1 MNIHPAIIYGS
12 REVVHAGFADSQA
25 KQQADRRVELTGLR
39 PGGYAD
45 TMFRMIVLLLGVMA
59 NVHFLAIGWAA
70 GNAATSIS
78 VEDYARYDQIITSK
92 FLSSETQLVLLE
104 RKTVT
109 QISPEQEGPLTA
121 AWFQKQGYF
130 DGALPDELVRD
141 FVGANQEPARLEG
154 RFQFG
159 TRYRFISGHNIEEPE
174 VSLAQPVL
182 AAWLRSAQALP
193 VLDRLVFSRIGY
205 NLRQT
210 QALVYV
216 GNPRPDGSGAGFL
229 VWLRRQG
236 MAWSIWDTEVVWTV
250 RIEPESDGGPLL
262 AP

>member
-1 MNIHPAIIYGS
+1 MLSTQYLLCRWIA
-12 REVVHAGFADSQA
+12 
-25 KQQADRRVELTGLR
+25 ELTGLQ
-39 PGGYAD
+39 PGGYAEI
-45 TMFRMIVLLLGVMA
+45 MFRMIVLLMTLLSAVSVLPATG
-59 NVHFLAIGWAA
+59 LAA
-70 GNAATSIS
+70 GEGTAIPIP

-104 RKTVT
+104 RKTAT
-109 QISPEQEGPLTA
+109 QISPEQEGPLTV
-121 AWFQKQGYF
+121 AWLQQQAYF
-130 DGALPDELVRD
+130 DGMLSAELVRD
-141 FVGANQEPARLEG
+141 FAAVNQDAVRLEG

-159 TRYRFISGHNIEEPE
+159 TRYRFVSGNVIEEPE
-174 VSLAQPVL
+174 VSLARPVL
-182 AAWLRSAQALP
+182 NARLRSVQAPP

-210 QALVYV
+210 EALVYV
-216 GNPRPDGSGAGFL
+216 GNLRPDGSGAGFL

-236 MAWSIWDTEVVWTV
+236 MVWSIWDTDIIWTV

>member
-1 MNIHPAIIYGS
+1 MRTRIYLFLILLS
-12 REVVHAGFADSQA
+12 LVMTLPVVGLAGEET
-25 KQQADRRVELTGLR
+25 V
-39 PGGYAD
+39 
-45 TMFRMIVLLLGVMA
+45 V
-59 NVHFLAIGWAA
+59 
-70 GNAATSIS
+70 SIP

-92 FLSSETQLVLLE
+92 FLHSETQLVLLE
-104 RKTVT
+104 RKTTT
-109 QISPEQEGPLTA
+109 QISPEQDGLLTSV
-121 AWFQKQGYF
+121 WFLKQAYF
-130 DGALPDELVRD
+130 DGTLPVELARG
-141 FVGANQEPARLEG
+141 FVAVNQAPARVEG

-159 TRYRFISGHNIEEPE
+159 TRYRFVSGNAVEEPE
-174 VSLAQPVL
+174 VSLARPVL
-182 AAWLRSAQALP
+182 AGWLRSVQAMP

-210 QALVYV
+210 DALVYV

-236 MAWSIWDTEVVWTV
+236 SAWSIWDTEVLWTV

>member
-1 MNIHPAIIYGS
+1 MM
-12 REVVHAGFADSQA
+12 R
-25 KQQADRRVELTGLR
+25 
-39 PGGYAD
+39 
-45 TMFRMIVLLLGVMA
+45 RMIFLLLTLLSMVMTLP
-59 NVHFLAIGWAA
+59 VIGSA
-70 GNAATSIS
+70 GDGPVVSIPA
-78 VEDYARYDQIITSK
+78 EDYARYDQIITSK

-104 RKTVT
+104 RKTT
-109 QISPEQEGPLTA
+109 IQISPEQEGPLTA
-121 AWFQKQGYF
+121 AWFQTQGYF
-130 DGALPDELVRD
+130 DGTLPVELVHD
-141 FVGANQEPARLEG
+141 FVAANQEPTGLEG

-159 TRYRFISGHNIEEPE
+159 ARYRFVSGNAVEEPE
-174 VSLAQPVL
+174 VSPAQPVL
-182 AAWLRSAQALP
+182 TARLRSVQALP

-236 MAWSIWDTEVVWTV
+236 TAWSIWDTEVVWTV
-250 RIEPESDGGPLL
+250 RVEPEPGGGPLL

>member
-1 MNIHPAIIYGS
+1 M
-12 REVVHAGFADSQA
+12 
-25 KQQADRRVELTGLR
+25 TGLR
-39 PGGYAD
+39 PGGYAEI
-45 TMFRMIVLLLGVMA
+45 MLRVMSLLLSLLSTILV
-59 NVHFLAIGWAA
+59 LPAIGLAGEGTAA
-70 GNAATSIS
+70 SIP

-104 RKTVT
+104 RKTAT

-121 AWFQKQGYF
+121 AWFQKQEYF
-130 DGALPDELVRD
+130 DGTLSAELIRD
-141 FVGANQEPARLEG
+141 FVAVNQDSVRLEG

-159 TRYRFISGHNIEEPE
+159 TRYRFVSGNAIEEPE

-182 AAWLRSAQALP
+182 TAWRRSVQASP

-210 QALVYV
+210 EALVYV

-236 MAWSIWDTEVVWTV
+236 PAWSIWDTEVIWTV
-250 RIEPESDGGPLL
+250 RIEPESTAGRCLRREPSQR
-262 AP
+262 

>member
-1 MNIHPAIIYGS
+1 M
-12 REVVHAGFADSQA
+12 
-25 KQQADRRVELTGLR
+25 
-39 PGGYAD
+39 
-45 TMFRMIVLLLGVMA
+45 
-59 NVHFLAIGWAA
+59 
-70 GNAATSIS
+70 
-78 VEDYARYDQIITSK
+78 
-92 FLSSETQLVLLE
+92 
-104 RKTVT
+104 
-109 QISPEQEGPLTA
+109 
-121 AWFQKQGYF
+121 
-130 DGALPDELVRD
+130 
-141 FVGANQEPARLEG
+141 EG

-159 TRYRFISGHNIEEPE
+159 TRYRFVSGNAVEEPE
-174 VSLAQPVL
+174 VSLVQPVL
-182 AAWLRSAQALP
+182 TASLRSVQAMP

-236 MAWSIWDTEVVWTV
+236 TAWSIWDMEVVWTV

>member
-1 MNIHPAIIYGS
+1 M
-12 REVVHAGFADSQA
+12 RERIS
-25 KQQADRRVELTGLR
+25 
-39 PGGYAD
+39 
-45 TMFRMIVLLLGVMA
+45 LLLILLSLVITLPAVG
-59 NVHFLAIGWAA
+59 LAGERAA
-70 GNAATSIS
+70 SPIP

-104 RKTVT
+104 RKTAT

-121 AWFQKQGYF
+121 AWLQQQAYF
-130 DGALPDELVRD
+130 DGTLSAELIRD
-141 FVGANQEPARLEG
+141 FASVNQDSIRLEG

-159 TRYRFISGHNIEEPE
+159 TRYRFVSGNAVEEPE
-174 VSLAQPVL
+174 VSLARPVL
-182 AAWLRSAQALP
+182 TARLRSVQAPP

-205 NLRQT
+205 DLRQT

-216 GNPRPDGSGAGFL
+216 GNLRPDGSGAGFL

-236 MAWSIWDTEVVWTV
+236 TAWSIWDTEVIWTI

>member
-1 MNIHPAIIYGS
+1 MLRMISLQLTLLGMVMMLPAIGS
-12 REVVHAGFADSQA
+12 AGERTVV
-25 KQQADRRVELTGLR
+25 
-39 PGGYAD
+39 
-45 TMFRMIVLLLGVMA
+45 
-59 NVHFLAIGWAA
+59 
-70 GNAATSIS
+70 SIP

-92 FLSSETQLVLLE
+92 FLTSETQLAFLE
-104 RKTVT
+104 RKTAT
-109 QISPEQEGPLTA
+109 QISPEQEGPLTI
-121 AWFQKQGYF
+121 AWFQQQEYF
-130 DGALPDELVRD
+130 DGTLPGELVRD
-141 FVGANQEPARLEG
+141 FVAVNQEPARLEG

-159 TRYRFISGHNIEEPE
+159 TRYRFVSGNAVEEPE

-182 AAWLRSAQALP
+182 TAWLRSVQAMP

-236 MAWSIWDTEVVWTV
+236 TAWSIWDTEVVWTV
-250 RIEPESDGGPLL
+250 RVEPESGGGPLL

>member
-1 MNIHPAIIYGS
+1 
-12 REVVHAGFADSQA
+12 
-25 KQQADRRVELTGLR
+25 
-39 PGGYAD
+39 
-45 TMFRMIVLLLGVMA
+45 MIVPLLLGVMTNLTVPSIGLTGEVTPA
-59 NVHFLAIGWAA
+59 AIPL
-70 GNAATSIS
+70 
-78 VEDYARYDQIITSK
+78 EDYARYDQIITSK
-92 FLSSETQLVLLE
+92 FLGAETQLVLLE
-104 RKTVT
+104 RKTAI
-109 QISPEQEGPLTA
+109 QISPEQEGSLTSG
-121 AWFQKQGYF
+121 WFQKQGYF
-130 DGALPDELVRD
+130 DGTLPVELVRD
-141 FVGANQEPARLEG
+141 FVAANQEPVRMEG

-159 TRYRFISGHNIEEPE
+159 TRYRFVSGNAVEEPE

-182 AAWLRSAQALP
+182 TASLRSVQAMP

-236 MAWSIWDTEVVWTV
+236 TAWSIWDTEVVWTV

>member
-1 MNIHPAIIYGS
+1 M
-12 REVVHAGFADSQA
+12 
-25 KQQADRRVELTGLR
+25 TGLR
-39 PGGYAD
+39 PGGYAE
-45 TMFRMIVLLLGVMA
+45 TMFRVMSLLLSLLSTILV
-59 NVHFLAIGWAA
+59 LPAIGLA
-70 GNAATSIS
+70 GEGGAVSIP

-92 FLSSETQLVLLE
+92 FLGSETRLVLLE
-104 RKTVT
+104 RKTAT
-109 QISPEQEGPLTA
+109 QISPEQEGPLKA
-121 AWFQKQGYF
+121 AWFQKQAYF
-130 DGALPDELVRD
+130 DGMLSAELVRD
-141 FVGANQEPARLEG
+141 FVAVNQDSVSLEG

-159 TRYRFISGHNIEEPE
+159 TRYRFVSGNAVEEPE
-174 VSLAQPVL
+174 VSLVQPVL
-182 AAWLRSAQALP
+182 TAWLRSVQASP

-210 QALVYV
+210 EALVYV

-236 MAWSIWDTEVVWTV
+236 TAWSIWDTEVIWTV

>member
-1 MNIHPAIIYGS
+1 MLLILLSLVMTLPA
-12 REVVHAGFADSQA
+12 VALAG
-25 KQQADRRVELTGLR
+25 EG
-39 PGGYAD
+39 
-45 TMFRMIVLLLGVMA
+45 
-59 NVHFLAIGWAA
+59 AA
-70 GNAATSIS
+70 SPIP

-104 RKTVT
+104 RKTAP

-121 AWFQKQGYF
+121 AWLQQQAYF
-130 DGALPDELVRD
+130 DGTLSTELIRD
-141 FVGANQEPARLEG
+141 FAAVNQDSIRLEG

-159 TRYRFISGHNIEEPE
+159 ARYRFVSGNAVEEPE
-174 VSLAQPVL
+174 VSLARPAL
-182 AAWLRSAQALP
+182 TARRRSVQASP

-205 NLRQT
+205 NPRQT
-210 QALVYV
+210 QGLVYV
-216 GNPRPDGSGAGFL
+216 GNLRSDGSGAGFL

-236 MAWSIWDTEVVWTV
+236 TAWSIWDTEVIWTV

>member
-1 MNIHPAIIYGS
+1 M
-12 REVVHAGFADSQA
+12 RERIS
-25 KQQADRRVELTGLR
+25 
-39 PGGYAD
+39 
-45 TMFRMIVLLLGVMA
+45 LLLILLSLVMTLPA
-59 NVHFLAIGWAA
+59 VGLAGEGAA
-70 GNAATSIS
+70 SPIP

-104 RKTVT
+104 RKTAT

-121 AWFQKQGYF
+121 AWLQQQAYF
-130 DGALPDELVRD
+130 DGTLSAELIRD
-141 FVGANQEPARLEG
+141 FAAVNQDSIRLEG

-159 TRYRFISGHNIEEPE
+159 RRYRFVSGNAVEEPE
-174 VSLAQPVL
+174 VSLARPVL
-182 AAWLRSAQALP
+182 TARLRSVQAPP

-216 GNPRPDGSGAGFL
+216 GNLRPDGSGAGFL

-236 MAWSIWDTEVVWTV
+236 TAWSIWDTEVIWTV

>member
-1 MNIHPAIIYGS
+1 MITLPTAGS
-12 REVVHAGFADSQA
+12 AG
-25 KQQADRRVELTGLR
+25 
-39 PGGYAD
+39 GGTAVP
-45 TMFRMIVLLLGVMA
+45 IP
-59 NVHFLAIGWAA
+59 
-70 GNAATSIS
+70 

-92 FLSSETQLVLLE
+92 FLHSETQLVLLE
-104 RKTVT
+104 RKTTT
-109 QISPEQEGPLTA
+109 QISPEQEGPLTS

-130 DGALPDELVRD
+130 DGALPVELVRD
-141 FVGANQEPARLEG
+141 FVAVNQEPARLEG

-159 TRYRFISGHNIEEPE
+159 TRYRFVSGNAVEEPE
-174 VSLAQPVL
+174 VALTQPVL
-182 AAWLRSAQALP
+182 TAWLRSVQAMP

-236 MAWSIWDTEVVWTV
+236 TAWSIWDTEVVWTV

>member
-1 MNIHPAIIYGS
+1 MLRMISLLLTLLSMVMTLPAIGS
-12 REVVHAGFADSQA
+12 AGEEAVA
-25 KQQADRRVELTGLR
+25 
-39 PGGYAD
+39 
-45 TMFRMIVLLLGVMA
+45 
-59 NVHFLAIGWAA
+59 
-70 GNAATSIS
+70 SIP

-104 RKTVT
+104 RKTT
-109 QISPEQEGPLTA
+109 IQISPEQEGPLTS
-121 AWFQKQGYF
+121 AWFLKQGYF
-130 DGALPDELVRD
+130 DGTLPAELVRD
-141 FVGANQEPARLEG
+141 FVAANQETARLEG

-159 TRYRFISGHNIEEPE
+159 TRYRFVSGNAVEEPE

-182 AAWLRSAQALP
+182 TAWRRFVQAMP

-229 VWLRRQG
+229 VWLRRQET
-236 MAWSIWDTEVVWTV
+236 AWSIWDTEVVWTV
-250 RIEPESDGGPLL
+250 RVEPEPDGRPLL

>member
-1 MNIHPAIIYGS
+1 MLLFLTLMCCVMTLPAIGLAG
-12 REVVHAGFADSQA
+12 EGAVV
-25 KQQADRRVELTGLR
+25 
-39 PGGYAD
+39 
-45 TMFRMIVLLLGVMA
+45 
-59 NVHFLAIGWAA
+59 
-70 GNAATSIS
+70 SIPI
-78 VEDYARYDQIITSK
+78 EDYARYDQILTSK
-92 FLSSETQLVLLE
+92 FLSSDTQLVLFE
-104 RKTVT
+104 RKTTT
-109 QISPEQEGPLTA
+109 QISPEQEGPLTVV
-121 AWFQKQGYF
+121 WFQKQAYF
-130 DGALPDELVRD
+130 DRTLPAELVRG
-141 FVGANQEPARLEG
+141 FVAVNQEPAKLEG

-159 TRYRFISGHNIEEPE
+159 TRYRFVSGNTIEEPE

-182 AAWLRSAQALP
+182 TTWLRSVQALP

-210 QALVYV
+210 EALVYV

-236 MAWSIWDTEVVWTV
+236 TAWLIWDTEVVWTV

>member
-1 MNIHPAIIYGS
+1 MSTQELSCARIGGQRSA
-12 REVVHAGFADSQA
+12 
-25 KQQADRRVELTGLR
+25 ELTGFL
-39 PGGYAD
+39 PGGYAHPMLR
-45 TMFRMIVLLLGVMA
+45 TIALIPVLLIV
-59 NVHFLAIGWAA
+59 AITLPSVGSA
-70 GNAATSIS
+70 GEGPAVSIP

-92 FLSSETQLVLLE
+92 FLSSETKLVLLE
-104 RKTVT
+104 RKTAT

-121 AWFQKQGYF
+121 AWFHKQAYF
-130 DGALPDELVRD
+130 DGTLSAELVRD
-141 FVGANQEPARLEG
+141 FVAVNQDAVRLEG

-159 TRYRFISGHNIEEPE
+159 ARYRFVSGNTVEEPE
-174 VSLAQPVL
+174 VSLARPVL
-182 AAWLRSAQALP
+182 TARLRSVQASP

-210 QALVYV
+210 EALVYV
-216 GNPRPDGSGAGFL
+216 GNLRPDGSGAGFL

-236 MAWSIWDTEVVWTV
+236 TVWSIWDTEIIWTV

>member
-1 MNIHPAIIYGS
+1 M
-12 REVVHAGFADSQA
+12 
-25 KQQADRRVELTGLR
+25 L
-39 PGGYAD
+39 
-45 TMFRMIVLLLGVMA
+45 RMISLLLTLLSMVMMLPA
-59 NVHFLAIGWAA
+59 VGSA
-70 GNAATSIS
+70 GERTVVSIS

-92 FLSSETQLVLLE
+92 FLTSETQLVFLE
-104 RKTVT
+104 RKTAT
-109 QISPEQEGPLTA
+109 QISPGQEGPLTI
-121 AWFQKQGYF
+121 AWFQQQEYF
-130 DGALPDELVRD
+130 DGTLPGELVRD
-141 FVGANQEPARLEG
+141 FVAVNQEPARLEG

-159 TRYRFISGHNIEEPE
+159 TRYRFVSGNAVEEPE

-182 AAWLRSAQALP
+182 TAWLRSVQAMP

-236 MAWSIWDTEVVWTV
+236 TAWSIWDTEVVWTV
-250 RIEPESDGGPLL
+250 RVEPESGGGPLL

>member
-1 MNIHPAIIYGS
+1 M
-12 REVVHAGFADSQA
+12 
-25 KQQADRRVELTGLR
+25 LR
-39 PGGYAD
+39 L
-45 TMFRMIVLLLGVMA
+45 ISLLLTLLSMA
-59 NVHFLAIGWAA
+59 MTLPVIGLAGEGTVVLIP
-70 GNAATSIS
+70 

-92 FLSSETQLVLLE
+92 FLYSETQLVLLE
-104 RKTVT
+104 RRTAT

-121 AWFQKQGYF
+121 VWVQQQGYF
-130 DGALPDELVRD
+130 DGTLPGELVRD
-141 FVGANQEPARLEG
+141 FVAANQEPARLEG

-159 TRYRFISGHNIEEPE
+159 TRYRFVSGNAVEEPE
-174 VSLAQPVL
+174 VSLAEPVL
-182 AAWLRSAQALP
+182 ATWLRSVQAQP

-236 MAWSIWDTEVVWTV
+236 TAWSIWDTEVVWTV